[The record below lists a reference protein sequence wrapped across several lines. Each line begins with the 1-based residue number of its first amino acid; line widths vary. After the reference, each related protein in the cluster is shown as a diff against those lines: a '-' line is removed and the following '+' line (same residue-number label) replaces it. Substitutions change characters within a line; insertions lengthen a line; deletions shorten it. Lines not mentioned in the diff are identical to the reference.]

1 MFIET
6 LTWYQKVIT
15 NDVGTTTKM
24 NFNLVSPCKRSRTFS
39 NIFSYLGCERNENY
53 IRKILKEI
61 WDDIT
66 SLDFCQC
73 PVSFDN
79 GNEEDGICVVKA
91 MKKPREMS
99 SRGLR
104 VTD

>member
-24 NFNLVSPCKRSRTFS
+24 NFNLVSPCKRSRTFIS
-39 NIFSYLGCERNENY
+39 SAHLCCERNENY
-53 IRKILKEI
+53 IRKILKDI

-66 SLDFCQC
+66 SLDLETRKMVF
-73 PVSFDN
+73 
-79 GNEEDGICVVKA
+79 EW
-91 MKKPREMS
+91 
-99 SRGLR
+99 
-104 VTD
+104 